1 MISLRDR
8 TVNGTFLASGISGN
22 LSVSGGNEENAPGR
36 DPHSDDRCHS
46 SFLRK
51 QGTYGKQSIFK
62 SGGELLVKREDL
74 HTRVTSEHKYYL
86 KHYAE
91 LLNVQGKKMTIGMI
105 LDEAL
110 DCYGLEKRCKQEQE
124 KTHGLFKS

>member
-36 DPHSDDRCHS
+36 DPHSDDRCRS

-51 QGTYGKQSIFK
+51 RRAHGKHP
-62 SGGELLVKREDL
+62 GGELLVEREDL

-86 KHYAE
+86 KHYSG
-91 LLNVQGKKMTIGMI
+91 LLNVSGKKMTIGMI
-105 LDEAL
+105 IDEAL
-110 DCYGLEKRCKQEQE
+110 DCYGLEDRCKQEQE